1 MDYVTMGNSGLKV
14 SRACLGTMNF
24 GTSTGLAAAGE
35 PEARKIIDAF
45 LGAGGNFIDTAD
57 AYNGGEAEEI
67 TCRALRGRRD
77 EVVLATKGFMPQG
90 PGPNDRGLSRV
101 HLTRALEASL
111 RRLGTDHIDLYY
123 CHQWDAGTPIA
134 ETMATLDGFVRSG
147 KVRYLGC
154 SNFTAAQ
161 IVESLWAADRA
172 GGTPF
177 IALQPQYSL
186 VTRSIEAEILPVCR
200 RHGLGTAI
208 YSPLAGG
215 VLAGRYRR
223 DADPGPG
230 TRMSKLMSMPQP
242 AARQWASRL
251 LSERNLTIA
260 DEVASVADRLGTT
273 PTAVALSWAA
283 AQQGVTSVII
293 GPRSQDQLEQNLAGI
308 GLRLPADD
316 LAHLTQISQPA
327 DGPVTGSAL
336 S

>member
-1 MDYVTMGNSGLKV
+1 MEYVSMGNSGLKV

-24 GTSTGLAAAGE
+24 GTKTGLAATGE
-35 PEARKIIDAF
+35 PEAKEIIDTF
-45 LGAGGNFIDTAD
+45 LGAGGNFIDSAD
-57 AYNGGEAEEI
+57 VYNGGDAEHI
-67 TCRALRGRRD
+67 VGRALRGRRG

-111 RRLGTDHIDLYY
+111 RRLGTDYIDLYY
-123 CHQWDAGTPIA
+123 CHQWDATTPIG

-161 IVESLWAADRA
+161 IIESLWAADRA

-177 IALQPQYSL
+177 VALQPQYSL
-186 VTRSIEAEILPVCR
+186 VTRSIEAEIVPVCQ

-215 VLAGRYRR
+215 VLSGRYRR

-230 TRMSKLMSMPQP
+230 TRMGKLMSMPQP
-242 AARQWASRL
+242 AARQWASSL
-251 LSERNLTIA
+251 LSDRNLTID
-260 DEVASVADRLGTT
+260 DEVAAVAARVGAT
-273 PTAVALSWAA
+273 PAAVALSWAT
-283 AQQGVTSVII
+283 AQPATTSVII
-293 GPRSQDQLEQNLAGI
+293 GPRTQEQLEQNLAGI
-308 GLRLPADD
+308 SLCQPDD
-316 LAHLTQISQPA
+316 DIAYLTQISEPA
-327 DGPVTGSAL
+327 GGLVTGSVL

>member
-1 MDYVTMGNSGLKV
+1 MDYVSMGNSGLKV

-24 GTSTGLAAAGE
+24 GTHTGLAATGE
-35 PEARKIIDAF
+35 PEAEKIIGAF

-57 AYNGGEAEEI
+57 VYNGGDAEQI
-67 TCRALRGRRD
+67 TGRALRGRRD

-90 PGPNDRGLSRV
+90 PGPNDRGLSRL

-111 RRLGTDHIDLYY
+111 RRLGTDYIDLYY

-161 IVESLWAADRA
+161 IIESLWAADRA

-177 IALQPQYSL
+177 TALQPQYSL
-186 VTRSIEAEILPVCR
+186 VTRSIEAEILLACQ
-200 RHGLGTAI
+200 RHGLGTAV

-215 VLAGRYRR
+215 VLSGRYRR
-223 DADPGPG
+223 DADPAPG
-230 TRMSKLMSMPQP
+230 TRMGKLMSMPQP

-251 LSERNLTIA
+251 LSDRNLTIA
-260 DEVASVADRLGTT
+260 DEVAGVAARLGAT
-273 PTAVALSWAA
+273 PTAVALAWAA
-283 AQQGVTSVII
+283 AQPAITSVIV
-293 GPRSQDQLEQNLAGI
+293 GPRTQEQLEQNLAGI
-308 GLRLPADD
+308 GLRLPDD
-316 LAHLTQISQPA
+316 DIAHLTQISQPA
-327 DGPVTGSAL
+327 DDPVTGSAA

>member
-1 MDYVTMGNSGLKV
+1 MDYVTMGNSGLNV

-35 PEARKIIDAF
+35 PEATKIIDAF

-57 AYNGGEAEEI
+57 VYNGGQAEEI
-67 TCRALRGRRD
+67 TGRALRGRRD
-77 EVVLATKGFMPQG
+77 EVVLATKGFMPSG

-111 RRLGTDHIDLYY
+111 RRLGTDYIDLYY

-134 ETMATLDGFVRSG
+134 ETMAALDGFVRSG

-230 TRMSKLMSMPQP
+230 TRMGKLMSMPQP

-251 LSERNLTIA
+251 LSDRNLTIA
-260 DEVASVADRLGTT
+260 GEVAAVAARLGAT
-273 PTAVALSWAA
+273 PAAVALSWAA
-283 AQQGVTSVII
+283 AQDGITSVII
-293 GPRSQDQLEQNLAGI
+293 GPRSQDQLEQNLAGL
-308 GLRLPADD
+308 GLGLPADD
-316 LAHLTQISQPA
+316 LAHLTRISQPA

-336 S
+336 